1 METGSVFKPIIY
13 SLIGLLGLGIVITP
27 YISYDEAYFVNDDYY
42 ITMADSIEAGYEP
55 YISDLIT
62 AERNQLALL
71 KKKEYYNNVKP
82 ISDSLQ
88 IELNKVSG
96 EKDSLM
102 LKEVNKAI
110 RLLEEKTFS
119 TNEIIDEQFSL
130 EKLPKKQLSAKIQ
143 SIKDTLR
150 MEDYIVI
157 VANQIRNPNQL
168 STIPSVKSE
177 QIDIKKVNL
186 QDKGGYL
193 LFGLILIG
201 LVGFMVLMERKII
214 PLHLPIFKYSIR
226 TMLGIVTVF
235 IGIRVY
241 FTLAN
246 DIKFEEIYELRE
258 KVVRNKLMQIKQL
271 QVEYLSVNEN
281 YSNSWDSLVNFAKN
295 DSAQIIR
302 YLVDKND
309 TAAVNNAL
317 RNKQPI
323 KDTAYIPI
331 DIKIFGESH
340 DINIDSISYIP
351 FTTKQFS
358 LKTNTAKNANNRDV
372 FYIEVKAKGKVFVE
386 MLKIYP
392 ENFDEEKFIQFGS
405 LSEPTTE
412 GNW

>member
-13 SLIGLLGLGIVITP
+13 SLIGLLGLAVIITP
-27 YISYDEAYFVNDDYY
+27 YASYEEAYFVDDEYY

-55 YISDLIT
+55 YISDLLN
-62 AERNQLALL
+62 AERNQLAIL
-71 KKKEYYNNVKP
+71 KKKEYYNSVKP
-82 ISDSLQ
+82 LSDSLQ

-96 EKDSLM
+96 GKDSLAIN
-102 LKEVNKAI
+102 KINKAI

-119 TNEIIDEQFSL
+119 ANELIDGQFSL
-130 EKLPKKQLSAKIQ
+130 KKIPEKQLNDKIQ
-143 SIKDTLR
+143 SIKDTLK

-157 VANQIRNPNQL
+157 VANQIRNPNLL

-177 QIDIKKVNL
+177 QIDTKRVNL

-201 LVGFMVLMERKII
+201 LVGFMVLMDRKII
-214 PLHLPIFKYSIR
+214 PLHLPIFKYGIR
-226 TMLGIVTVF
+226 AVLAIITGF

-246 DIKFEEIYELRE
+246 EIKFEETYEKRE
-258 KVVRNKLMQIKQL
+258 KIVRKKLMRIKQL
-271 QVEYLSVNEN
+271 QVEYLSVNEK
-281 YSNSWDSLVNFAKN
+281 YANSWSSLVHFAKN
-295 DSAQIIR
+295 DSTQIIR

-317 RNKQPI
+317 RNKEPLR
-323 KDTAYIPI
+323 DTNYIAV
-331 DIKIFGESH
+331 DVKVFGESH
-340 DINIDSISYIP
+340 GVNIDSISYIP

-358 LKTNTAKNANNRDV
+358 LRTNTSKNANNRDV
-372 FYIEVKAKGKVFVE
+372 SYIEVKVKGKTFVE

-405 LSEPTTE
+405 LAEPTTE

>member
-1 METGSVFKPIIY
+1 
-13 SLIGLLGLGIVITP
+13 
-27 YISYDEAYFVNDDYY
+27 
-42 ITMADSIEAGYEP
+42 MADSIEAGYEP

-71 KKKEYYNNVKP
+71 KKKEYYNTVKP

-372 FYIEVKAKGKVFVE
+372 FYIEVKAKVKVFVE